1 MIRKRIRKPLRAGS
15 AIILCLLVSMT
26 AANAESLRGRTL
38 LKMLSDASDSGLQA
52 NLDRARAMGYL
63 QGMQESYL
71 IISMLDPGAK
81 IYCLPEQGLPSAHLR
96 HVVVRW
102 LRDHPDRLE
111 EPAAV
116 LVFHALADEY
126 PCR

>member
-1 MIRKRIRKPLRAGS
+1 
-15 AIILCLLVSMT
+15 
-26 AANAESLRGRTL
+26 
-38 LKMLSDASDSGLQA
+38 MLSDASDSSLQA
-52 NLDRARAMGYL
+52 NLERARAMGYL

-96 HVVVRW
+96 RVVVRW

-116 LVFHALADEY
+116 LVFHALTDEY